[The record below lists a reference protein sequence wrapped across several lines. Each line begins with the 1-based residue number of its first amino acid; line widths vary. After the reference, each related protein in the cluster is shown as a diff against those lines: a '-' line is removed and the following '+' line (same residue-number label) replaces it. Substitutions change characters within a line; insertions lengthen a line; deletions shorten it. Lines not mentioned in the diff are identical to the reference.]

1 MWVVFPSNLI
11 EIGQMFVAEK
21 QSTGKFR
28 WALRI
33 WKKTPKTS
41 MLPWCQFEYPQ
52 MSQIFEIFFG
62 INHLERQMFTL
73 QLHSLDFLGILFQVM
88 FEHGYH
94 D

>member
-1 MWVVFPSNLI
+1 
-11 EIGQMFVAEK
+11 
-21 QSTGKFR
+21 
-28 WALRI
+28 
-33 WKKTPKTS
+33 